1 LPETPLSEAAANTIT
16 VPVEEAVYVGAGVEV
31 TVTAV
36 VVEGAAVVGI
46 GVETK
51 VVIGD

>member
-1 LPETPLSEAAANTIT
+1 LSEAAVNTIT
-16 VPVEEAVYVGAGVEV
+16 SPFEEGVYVGTGVEV

-36 VVEGAAVVGI
+36 VVEGAVVVGI

-51 VVIGD
+51 VVVGG